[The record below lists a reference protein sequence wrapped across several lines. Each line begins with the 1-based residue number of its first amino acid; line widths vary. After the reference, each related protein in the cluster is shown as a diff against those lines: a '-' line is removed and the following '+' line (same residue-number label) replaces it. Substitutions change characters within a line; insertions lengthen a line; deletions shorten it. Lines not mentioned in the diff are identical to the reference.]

1 MKKDEASNEITEKK
15 RKRGCTGR
23 FLAFLFTFLIGVAVG
38 LGASYYILVQ
48 QQSDSD
54 AEQRA
59 YAALENSTESRDYKN
74 FLERFPSSGYASD
87 VKSRMEKLQQMEAE
101 WSRIST
107 SKKVADFEAFR
118 KQFQHPYYDKL
129 CAVKI
134 DSLDW
139 AKALADS
146 TREAFDHYMAIHPD
160 GLFYAEATFAARQA
174 ERHELSADER
184 EMVTN
189 TLDGFMSLLGRG
201 DTETLIGYLPD
212 VMDCF
217 LEKRMATRG
226 DVVLMVEKM
235 FGDNVR
241 ECTFSRSGDP
251 EIKKRILA
259 GQPAYS
265 VTATYSGDIAV
276 QTSDGKRQKTY
287 VVRADLGEGHL
298 VRAITFSTK

>member
-54 AEQRA
+54 AEERA

-74 FLERFPSSGYASD
+74 FLERFPSSGSASD

-184 EMVTN
+184 E
-189 TLDGFMSLLGRG
+189 
-201 DTETLIGYLPD
+201 
-212 VMDCF
+212 
-217 LEKRMATRG
+217 TRG
-226 DVVLMVEKM
+226 LMA
-235 FGDNVR
+235 
-241 ECTFSRSGDP
+241 P
-251 EIKKRILA
+251 
-259 GQPAYS
+259 
-265 VTATYSGDIAV
+265 
-276 QTSDGKRQKTY
+276 
-287 VVRADLGEGHL
+287 
-298 VRAITFSTK
+298 

>member
-118 KQFQHPYYDKL
+118 KQFQHPYYDNAWTQPFAATAETPAIGTMVIL
-129 CAVKI
+129 TGT
-134 DSLDW
+134 W
-139 AKALADS
+139 QDS
-146 TREAFDHYMAIHPD
+146 TI
-160 GLFYAEATFAARQA
+160 QA
-174 ERHELSADER
+174 ERVEP
-184 EMVTN
+184 T
-189 TLDGFMSLLGRG
+189 
-201 DTETLIGYLPD
+201 PD
-212 VMDCF
+212 
-217 LEKRMATRG
+217 
-226 DVVLMVEKM
+226 
-235 FGDNVR
+235 
-241 ECTFSRSGDP
+241 
-251 EIKKRILA
+251 
-259 GQPAYS
+259 Y
-265 VTATYSGDIAV
+265 
-276 QTSDGKRQKTY
+276 
-287 VVRADLGEGHL
+287 
-298 VRAITFSTK
+298 